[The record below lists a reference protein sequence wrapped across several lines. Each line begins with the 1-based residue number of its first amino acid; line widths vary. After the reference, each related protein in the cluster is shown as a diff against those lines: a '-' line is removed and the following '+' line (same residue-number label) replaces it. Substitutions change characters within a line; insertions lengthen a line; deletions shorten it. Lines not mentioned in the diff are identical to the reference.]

1 MTELEQAK
9 VVLLGDANSGKSSIV
24 QRYIGKTFNDHSS
37 PTIGSTY
44 LTKIVDFDRKSI
56 KLCIW
61 DTAGQER
68 YYSLAPSYARDAK
81 VCMLVYDITSKDSF
95 HNLDRWYQTIKEHL
109 AENVVLVVVA
119 NKYDL
124 ASKEA
129 IPIEEVKNFTQN
141 IGAMYMKTSAKNDV
155 GIEEMFIEICREL
168 AGNPSIQKMST
179 YRFSNSIKLEP
190 VKTGTFKK
198 KKKCCK

>member
-1 MTELEQAK
+1 MNDLEQAK
-9 VVLLGDANSGKSSIV
+9 VVLLGDANSGKTSIL
-24 QRYIGKTFNDHSS
+24 QRYIGKTFNNHSS

-44 LTKIVDFDRKSI
+44 LTKIVDFNRKSI

-68 YYSLAPSYARDAK
+68 YYSLAPSYAREAK

-95 HNLDRWYQTIKEHL
+95 YNLDRWYNCIKDHL
-109 AENVVLVVVA
+109 AENVIIVIVG
-119 NKYDL
+119 NKHDL
-124 ASKEA
+124 ESKEA
-129 IPIEEVKNFTQN
+129 VPVEEVKNFAEI
-141 IGAMYMKTSAKNDV
+141 IGAMYMRTSAKCDT

-168 AGNPSIQKMST
+168 VGNDSIQKMPT
-179 YRFSNSIKLEP
+179 YRSANSVKLEP
-190 VKTGTFKK
+190 VKIEMVKK